1 MAAGKCLPVHNCIR
15 TLAWRLNSLAKTLNS
30 SMVSAKL
37 MSSALAVFVL
47 FSWSGGAPGFVPLS
61 WNGGGPGGGGGISL
75 LPGRRQL
82 GGESGGG
89 SRGGGGNDCMG
100 VTTLPWRLNP
110 PVALLQLRWTGVG
123 AVVGGGG
130 AFDGSVGCFAVSG
143 GGAGFGGGAAFIR
156 SSGIDGN
163 PGGGVSGGGLM
174 INGGAF
180 NSDGMALPNRLG
192 FGAGIFGAD
201 VFGARCM
208 TPKSTDSF
216 ACPDASRDKSMTI
229 FSRLQALKNK
239 LKASKRFLNIK
250 QFGDSLT

>member
-1 MAAGKCLPVHNCIR
+1 
-15 TLAWRLNSLAKTLNS
+15 
-30 SMVSAKL
+30 MVSAKL
-37 MSSALAVFVL
+37 LSSALAVFVHL
-47 FSWSGGAPGFVPLS
+47 YWSGGVPGFVPLS
-61 WNGGGPGGGGGISL
+61 WIGGVPGGGGGIAL
-75 LPGRRQL
+75 LPSRRQL
-82 GGESGGG
+82 AGEPAGG
-89 SRGGGGNDCMG
+89 SRGGGGNDGMG
-100 VTTLPWRLNP
+100 VTTPSSRLCP
-110 PVALLQLRWTGVG
+110 PVAMLQLWWTGVG

-130 AFDGSVGCFAVSG
+130 AFDGSGAGFAGSG
-143 GGAGFGGGAAFIR
+143 GGAGFCRGAAFIR

-163 PGGGVSGGGLM
+163 PGGGVSSGGLM

-180 NSDGMALPNRLG
+180 NSDGMALPGLIMANRLG

-216 ACPDASRDKSMTI
+216 ACADARLDKSMTI